1 MAGSGLQKIGI
12 RIILTLMTVLMMGL
26 IFFFSEQSAE
36 TSDATSGRIS
46 GTVISLVFPDYH
58 SYPAER
64 RQEIYDR
71 VQHTVRKT
79 AHFTEY
85 MILGILLR
93 LCLESWLGKRG
104 FLLPASW
111 AGGTLYACTDEM
123 HQMLTKGRSAL
134 WTDVLID
141 STGTLCGVLLVLL
154 VLSTKRKAR
163 KGTE

>member
-1 MAGSGLQKIGI
+1 MAGNGLQKTGV
-12 RIILTLMTVLMMGL
+12 RITLTLMTVLMLGL
-26 IFFFSEQSAE
+26 IFFFSDQSAE

-46 GTVISLVFPDYH
+46 GTVISLMFPDYIG
-58 SYPAER
+58 YPAG
-64 RQEIYDR
+64 RQREIYDR
-71 VQHTVRKT
+71 VQHAVRKT

-93 LCLESWLGKRG
+93 FCLESWFGKHG
-104 FLLPASW
+104 FLSPAGW

-123 HQMLTKGRSAL
+123 HQILSDGRSAL

-141 STGTLCGVLLVLL
+141 STGTLCGVLLVQL
-154 VLSTKRKAR
+154 VLSAKRKVR